1 MASALQLALAA
12 DFAGLFTYDLPT
24 TCLITINGDTRT
36 YTVLTTD
43 NAEEEVDELG
53 GAMVGNNLQV
63 FFKTSDLPS
72 LPLGTIITLQDPNPA
87 VIGEVINRKKIVTAS
102 VTSADGSSLTL
113 TVKGA

>member
-24 TCLITINGDTRT
+24 TCIITINGDTRT
-36 YTVLTTD
+36 YTVLTSD

-72 LPLGTIITLQDPNPA
+72 LPLGTIIILQDPNPA
-87 VIGEVINRKKIVTAS
+87 VIGELINRKKIVIAS
-102 VTSADGSSLTL
+102 VTSADGGVLTL

>member
-12 DFAGLFTYDLPT
+12 DFASLFTYDLPT

-36 YTVLTTD
+36 YTVLTND

-63 FFKTSDLPS
+63 IFKTADLPS
-72 LPLGTIITLQDPNPA
+72 LQLGSIITMQDPNPA
-87 VIGEVINRKKIVTAS
+87 VVGGVINRKKIVIAS